1 MCARLAFRSAP
12 SDVPC
17 VWRAAAGSS
26 FATIP
31 QVDVNLDANTNQI
44 RSDFNSYVSQVAG
57 MVSEARE
64 KAERDIMGK

>member
-1 MCARLAFRSAP
+1 MP
-12 SDVPC
+12 SG
-17 VWRAAAGSS
+17 AAGSS

-44 RSDFNSYVSQVAG
+44 RSDFNGYLAQVAG

>member
-1 MCARLAFRSAP
+1 MRRRRTRVRHC
-12 SDVPC
+12 SDAAVRP
-17 VWRAAAGSS
+17 VAAGSS

-57 MVSEARE
+57 LVSEARE